1 MNNMIDVFY
10 TTSPYQINCD
20 SFKMRMKKGETT
32 SQVVERAKQKVKAHA
47 GKYAT
52 FAYIGI

>member
-1 MNNMIDVFY
+1 MNMFDVFY
-10 TTSPYQINCD
+10 TTSPHQINCD
-20 SFKMRMKKGETT
+20 RFKMWMRKGETASEVT
-32 SQVVERAKQKVKAHA
+32 ERAKKQVKARV